1 MSKHKLSK
9 PSADPKGSLKL
20 NRPEAIGYRQI
31 FEMIG
36 QRMPIAEGLVITTLP
51 RGSLQIAQPAKLPE
65 PLLRAYAKGL
75 HAEDKLTWA
84 TILKNKAVSA
94 ADVEGFGE
102 GRYARDLMNPHGF
115 AHAAAAPLRSPVLE
129 GYPGAVHVYR
139 SKEQGAFS
147 QGELDQL
154 ADVASQIDEL
164 TRKSRKSRSGDCS
177 GTMSLTKRPAA
188 RQFVVDQDLNEVSTE
203 SSFQAL
209 DGHLR
214 EQLMDHARRRLQSAA
229 DDTDVQTDR
238 LQVPDSRGDLWTF
251 GVITYKSYPALGRGS
266 YVIFSLQPDCC
277 EWSAIRATDFQA
289 DQELSRLIP
298 ALKFMQAEFHR
309 SPTLNEIA
317 KTVHL
322 SPFHFHRRFAQLLGI
337 TPKHF
342 LLECQIHEAKTQ
354 LLARRKSLAQIATDC
369 GFAHQSHFT
378 SRFKQAT
385 GLTPTRWRRLATEA
399 HKAEPKEAK
408 EVAAV

>member
-1 MSKHKLSK
+1 MSKQKLSK
-9 PSADPKGSLKL
+9 PSSDLKGSLKL

-31 FEMIG
+31 FEAIG
-36 QRMPIAEGLVITTLP
+36 QRMPIAEGLVVTTLP

-65 PLLRAYAKGL
+65 PLLKAYAKGL

-84 TILKNKAVSA
+84 TILKNEAVSA
-94 ADVEGFGE
+94 DDVKGFGE
-102 GRYARDLMNPHGF
+102 GRYARDWMNANGF

-147 QGELDQL
+147 AAELEQL
-154 ADVASQIDEL
+154 SEVASEIDEL
-164 TRKSRKSRSGDCS
+164 VTRSRKSRGGNCA
-177 GTMSLTKRPAA
+177 GNVSLTKRPAA
-188 RQFVVDQDLNEVSTE
+188 RQFVVDENLSEVTTE
-203 SSFQAL
+203 DSLKSL
-209 DGHLR
+209 DNRLR
-214 EQLMDHARRRLQSAA
+214 EQLLDHAKTRLSGSIDAE
-229 DDTDVQTDR
+229 VHTDR

-251 GVITYKSYPALGRGS
+251 GVVTYKSYPALGDGAF
-266 YVIFSLQPDCC
+266 VIFSLVPDCC
-277 EWSAIRATDFQA
+277 EWGAIRPNDFQA

-298 ALKFMQAEFHR
+298 ALKFMQSEFHR
-309 SPTLNEIA
+309 SPTLGEIA

-354 LLARRKSLAQIATDC
+354 LLARKKSLAQIATDC

-385 GLTPTRWRRLATEA
+385 GLTPTRWRRLASEA
-399 HKAEPKEAK
+399 KAAK
-408 EVAAV
+408 EVAAA

>member
-1 MSKHKLSK
+1 MTREK
-9 PSADPKGSLKL
+9 PSKSSADLKGSMKL

-36 QRMPIAEGLVITTLP
+36 QKMPIAEGLVITTLP

-65 PLLRAYAKGL
+65 PLLKAYAKGL

-84 TILKNKAVSA
+84 TILQNKAVA
-94 ADVEGFGE
+94 AEDVEGFSE

-164 TRKSRKSRSGDCS
+164 VMKTRKSRVNDCN
-177 GTMSLTKRPAA
+177 GKTSLTKRPAG
-188 RQFVVDQDLNEVSTE
+188 RQFVVDQDLEEISTD
-203 SSFQAL
+203 SSFKSL

-214 EQLMDHARRRLQSAA
+214 EQLMDHAKTRLQAGNVEA
-229 DDTDVQTDR
+229 DVHTDR

-251 GVITYKSYPALGRGS
+251 AVVTYKSYPALGNGS
-266 YVIFSLQPDCC
+266 YVIFSLQPNCC
-277 EWSAIRATDFQA
+277 EWSAIRSSDFQA
-289 DQELSRLIP
+289 DAELSRLIP
-298 ALKFMQAEFHR
+298 ALKFMQAEFQN
-309 SPTLNEIA
+309 SPALGDIA
-317 KTVHL
+317 RTVHL

-342 LLECQIHEAKTQ
+342 MLECQIHEAKTQ
-354 LLARRKSLAQIATDC
+354 LLARKKSLAQIATDC

-399 HKAEPKEAK
+399 HKAETETP
-408 EVAAV
+408 VAAVA

>member
-1 MSKHKLSK
+1 MSKLKPAK
-9 PSADPKGSLKL
+9 PSADLKGSIKL

-31 FEMIG
+31 FDMIG
-36 QRMPIAEGLVITTLP
+36 QKMPIAEGLVITTLP

-65 PLLRAYAKGL
+65 PLLKAYAKGL

-84 TILKNKAVSA
+84 TILQNKAVSA
-94 ADVEGFGE
+94 ADVDGFSE

-115 AHAAAAPLRSPVLE
+115 AHAAAAPLRSPVLQ

-147 QGELDQL
+147 TDELAQL
-154 ADVASQIDEL
+154 ADIALQIDEL
-164 TRKSRKSRSGDCS
+164 VMKTRQSRGGECGGR
-177 GTMSLTKRPAA
+177 MSLTKRPAA
-188 RQFVVDQDLNEVSTE
+188 RQFVVDQNLKEVSTE
-203 SSFQAL
+203 SSVKSL

-214 EQLMDHARRRLQSAA
+214 EQLLDHAKRRLRSSA
-229 DDTDVQTDR
+229 DDVEIQTDR

-251 GVITYKSYPALGRGS
+251 GVITYKSYPALGAGS
-266 YVIFSLQPDCC
+266 YVIFSLTPDCC
-277 EWSAIRATDFQA
+277 EWGAIRATDFQA
-289 DQELSRLIP
+289 DAELARLIP

-309 SPTLNEIA
+309 GPTLNEIA
-317 KTVHL
+317 AIVHL
-322 SPFHFHRRFAQLLGI
+322 SPFHFHRRFTHLLGI

-354 LLARRKSLAQIATDC
+354 LLLRKKNLAQIATDC

-399 HKAEPKEAK
+399 LKPAEPQT
-408 EVAAV
+408 VAAGV

>member
-1 MSKHKLSK
+1 MSKQKQSK
-9 PSADPKGSLKL
+9 PLPDLRGSLKSS
-20 NRPEAIGYRQI
+20 RPEAIGYRQI
-31 FEMIG
+31 FDRIG
-36 QRMPIAEGLVITTLP
+36 EKMPISEGLVITTLP
-51 RGSLQIAQPAKLPE
+51 RGSLQIAQPGKLPE
-65 PLLRAYAKGL
+65 PLLKAYAKGL

-84 TILKNKAVSA
+84 TILQDKAVA
-94 ADVEGFGE
+94 AEDVEGFGE

-139 SKEQGAFS
+139 SKEHGAFS

-164 TRKSRKSRSGDCS
+164 ATKTRRSRGSECRSS
-177 GTMSLTKRPAA
+177 LSLTKRPAA
-188 RQFVVDQDLNEVSTE
+188 RQFVVDQDLNEISTK
-203 SSFQAL
+203 SSFKTL
-209 DGHLR
+209 DAHLR
-214 EQLMDHARRRLQSAA
+214 EQLMDHAKTRLREGNVEAE
-229 DDTDVQTDR
+229 VHTDR

-251 GVITYKSYPALGRGS
+251 GVITYKSYPALGSGS

-277 EWSAIRATDFQA
+277 EWGAVRATDFQA
-289 DQELSRLIP
+289 DIELARLIP

-309 SPTLNEIA
+309 SPTLGEIA
-317 KTVHL
+317 STVHL

-354 LLARRKSLAQIATDC
+354 LLARKMSLAQIASDC

-385 GLTPTRWRRLATEA
+385 GLTPTRWRRLATDA
-399 HKAEPKEAK
+399 QKPDAEKPLA
-408 EVAAV
+408 AAV

>member
-1 MSKHKLSK
+1 MSKQKSSKLS
-9 PSADPKGSLKL
+9 SDLKGSLKL
-20 NRPEAIGYRQI
+20 NRPEAVGYRQV
-31 FEMIG
+31 FDMISE
-36 QRMPIAEGLVITTLP
+36 RMPIAEGLVVTTLP

-65 PLLRAYAKGL
+65 PLLKAYSKGL
-75 HAEDKLTWA
+75 HAEDKLTWQ
-84 TILKNKAVSA
+84 TILQNRVVSA
-94 ADVEGFGE
+94 EEVEGFGE

-147 QGELDQL
+147 
-154 ADVASQIDEL
+154 ADEL
-164 TRKSRKSRSGDCS
+164 EQLSEMASEIDDLITRTRATRVSECR
-177 GTMSLTKRPAA
+177 GTALTKRPAA
-188 RQFVVDQDLNEVSTE
+188 RQFVVDEKLHEVTTE
-203 SSFQAL
+203 ASFKSL
-209 DGHLR
+209 DNRVR
-214 EQLMDHARRRLQSAA
+214 EQLVDHAKSRLNGSIEAE
-229 DDTDVQTDR
+229 VHTDR

-251 GVITYKSYPALGRGS
+251 GVVTYKSYPALGDGKF
-266 YVIFSLQPDCC
+266 VIFSLQPDCC
-277 EWSAIRATDFQA
+277 EWSVIRSTDFQA
-289 DQELSRLIP
+289 DQELARLIP
-298 ALKFMQAEFHR
+298 ALRFMQAEFHR
-309 SPTLNEIA
+309 SPTLGEIA

-354 LLARRKSLAQIATDC
+354 LLARKKSLAQIATDC

-385 GLTPTRWRRLATEA
+385 GLTPTRWRRLASEA
-399 HKAEPKEAK
+399 HKGEAK
-408 EVAAV
+408 EVATV

>member
-1 MSKHKLSK
+1 MSKLKPSK
-9 PSADPKGSLKL
+9 PSPDLKGSIKL

-31 FEMIG
+31 FDMIG
-36 QRMPIAEGLVITTLP
+36 QRMPITEGLVVTTLP

-65 PLLRAYAKGL
+65 PLLRAYAKGM

-84 TILKNKAVSA
+84 TILKNKAISA
-94 ADVEGFGE
+94 ADVAGFGE
-102 GRYARDLMNPHGF
+102 GRYARDLMNPNGLT
-115 AHAAAAPLRSPVLE
+115 HAAAAPLRSPVLE

-139 SKEQGAFS
+139 SAEQGPFS
-147 QGELDQL
+147 SEDLEQL
-154 ADVASQIDEL
+154 ADVALQIDDL
-164 TRKSRKSRSGDCS
+164 VLKSRKSRVGDGGS
-177 GTMSLTKRPAA
+177 KVTLTKRPSA
-188 RQFVVDQDLNEVSTE
+188 RQFVVNRNLEEISTE
-203 SSFQAL
+203 SSYKGL

-214 EQLMDHARRRLQSAA
+214 EQLMDHAKTRLQGGAVE
-229 DDTDVQTDR
+229 TDVQTDR

-251 GVITYKSYPALGRGS
+251 GVVTYKSYPALGDGS
-266 YVIFSLQPDCC
+266 FVIFSLQPDSL
-277 EWSAIRATDFQA
+277 EWGAIRATDFQA
-289 DQELSRLIP
+289 DAELSRLIP
-298 ALKFMQAEFHR
+298 ALKFMQAEFHH
-309 SPTLNEIA
+309 SPTLGDIA

-354 LLARRKSLAQIATDC
+354 LLARKKSLAQIATDC

-399 HKAEPKEAK
+399 QKAEATQP
-408 EVAAV
+408 VAAAV

>member
-1 MSKHKLSK
+1 LSK
-9 PSADPKGSLKL
+9 PVIDVKGSLKL

-31 FEMIG
+31 FEAIG
-36 QRMPIAEGLVITTLP
+36 QKMPIAEGLVVTTLP

-65 PLLRAYAKGL
+65 PLLKAYAKGL
-75 HAEDKLTWA
+75 HAEDMLTWA
-84 TILKNKAVSA
+84 TILQNKALA
-94 ADVEGFGE
+94 AEDVEGFGE
-102 GRYARDLMNPHGF
+102 GRYARDLLTPHGF

-147 QGELDQL
+147 PADLAQL
-154 ADVASQIDEL
+154 TALAAEIDDL
-164 TRKSRKSRSGDCS
+164 VTKSRKSRTSDCS
-177 GTMSLTKRPAA
+177 GSTSLTRRPDA
-188 RQFVVDQDLNEVSTE
+188 RQFVVDHKLNEVTTE
-203 SSFQAL
+203 DSFKGL
-209 DGHLR
+209 DNRLR
-214 EQLMDHARRRLQSAA
+214 EQLMDHAKTRLNGSIEAE
-229 DDTDVQTDR
+229 VHTDR

-251 GVITYKSYPALGRGS
+251 GVVTYKSYPALGDGAF
-266 YVIFSLQPDCC
+266 VIFSLTPDCC
-277 EWSAIRATDFQA
+277 EWSAIRSSDFQA
-289 DQELSRLIP
+289 DAELSRLIP

-309 SPTLNEIA
+309 SPTLGDIA

-354 LLARRKSLAQIATDC
+354 LLARKKSLAQIATDC

-385 GLTPTRWRRLATEA
+385 GLTPTRWRRLASEGQ
-399 HKAEPKEAK
+399 KGEPKE
-408 EVAAV
+408 VAVA